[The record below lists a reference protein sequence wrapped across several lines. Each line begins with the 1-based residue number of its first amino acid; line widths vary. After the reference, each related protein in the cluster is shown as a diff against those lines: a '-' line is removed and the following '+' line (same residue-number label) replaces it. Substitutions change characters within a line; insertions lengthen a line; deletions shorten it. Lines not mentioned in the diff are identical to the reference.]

1 LGGLNF
7 SKQVKKAKK
16 KTGRWGWMAG
26 DVEVL
31 SRVQEKRGEIDEN
44 RGKSLVFDLDLQYH
58 TQARKHASDVGLA
71 ADLLLYLRSHS
82 TLILTNHFVF
92 SIDILLANVPKTF
105 STCGARLTLYS
116 PLSLSHFHGD
126 QRCAKIWHAI
136 SSILTNC
143 FTQRY

>member
-1 LGGLNF
+1 
-7 SKQVKKAKK
+7 
-16 KTGRWGWMAG
+16 MAG

-92 SIDILLANVPKTF
+92 SIDILLANVPKTL

-126 QRCAKIWHAI
+126 QRCAQIWHAI

>member
-16 KTGRWGWMAG
+16 KTGRWGWMVG

-58 TQARKHASDVGLA
+58 TQERKHAST
-71 ADLLLYLRSHS
+71 LR
-82 TLILTNHFVF
+82 TLVLQLTYFCTC
-92 SIDILLANVPKTF
+92 VPIT
-105 STCGARLTLYS
+105 
-116 PLSLSHFHGD
+116 H
-126 QRCAKIWHAI
+126 
-136 SSILTNC
+136 
-143 FTQRY
+143 